1 MKRIIQIKLL
11 SILSLTTP
19 LFISCSNDDGLYS
32 DTDTSRTTDGKT
44 RFSSQMENTD
54 YEIIPVGGN
63 NYVYVPKMASPKTV
77 TRSTETSRTYYAS
90 VFCDEIDLVVTIS
103 WNNDGATYRLS
114 NGYMSVLQSFRYT
127 INGSSINI
135 DELWLR
141 IYGGSG
147 AHLCDVTYN
156 GTLTGG

>member
-1 MKRIIQIKLL
+1 MKQIMQIKFL
-11 SILSLTTP
+11 SILSLITP

-32 DTDTSRTTDGKT
+32 DTDASRSIDGKT